1 MTVRSEPLNR
11 APAPAP
17 MHPSSTASAGCL
29 AVLGILMLLVS
40 VGPLFFLLNG
50 GYSILGMAWLANKI
64 GPYGRLFWSV
74 ASYWTFDMPIAARA
88 GLPLAQPVLPWLMVI
103 GSELLEMSVIL
114 YRMRRAR
121 AGLWISGGAFAV
133 SIFDYVTTSAGL
145 MFAPFTVTFGSLW
158 VIWATFALVIA
169 APITFGFAGLLARV
183 LKGR

>member
-1 MTVRSEPLNR
+1 MPVRSAPMTNTSV
-11 APAPAP
+11 APARA
-17 MHPSSTASAGCL
+17 SAASAGCL

-50 GYSILGMAWLANKI
+50 GYSILGMAWLADKI

-74 ASYWTFDMPIAARA
+74 ASYWTFDAPLAQRA
-88 GLPLAQPVLPWLMVI
+88 GLPLKQPVLPWLMVI
-103 GSELLEMSVIL
+103 GSELLEMALIL

-121 AGLWISGGAFAV
+121 AGLWISGGGAV
-133 SIFDYVTTSAGL
+133 VSVFDYGTTAAGL
-145 MFAPFTVTFGSLW
+145 AFAPFTVNFGRLW
-158 VIWATFALVIA
+158 VAWAVFALIIA